1 MGMLTGGLEA
11 RASAAGAGVGELAVA
26 ALISLSSLLL
36 ASLLYFALKRYAAKA
51 AEERRKS
58 IAEALASPA
67 FLGVALAGAYLATLR
82 SPQLAPVATLI
93 KVLGVFVGVFAS
105 IRLISA
111 LVERYAGA
119 GAEAWEHAA
128 YKRLVGVRR
137 IVDAFIYVIAIIIV
151 IRLLGYDVTALVAG
165 FGVGAL
171 VVALALQSTLSNYF
185 AGIYITMERSIK
197 IGDYVELEGGL
208 GGFVEEITWRSTKI
222 RTLLDNLV
230 VIPNAKLAESIVTN
244 YHDPTK
250 EMNIRIDCGV
260 SYGSDLEKVE
270 RVTLDVARRVLR
282 RVSGGV
288 ETFEPLVRFKNFG
301 DSNIEFTVILRVKS
315 FTDQYLVRHEF
326 IKELTRAYA
335 EEGIEISYP
344 CRNVFLRA
352 A

>member
-1 MGMLTGGLEA
+1 MLTGSLEA
-11 RASAAGAGVGELAVA
+11 WALAADELVVAV
-26 ALISLSSLLL
+26 LILFFSLLL
-36 ASLLYFALKRYAAKA
+36 ASLLYFAFKKYAAKA

-58 IAEALASPA
+58 VAGALALPV
-67 FLGVALAGAYLATLR
+67 FLSVVLAGAYLAVLR
-82 SPQLAPVATLI
+82 LPQLVIIVMLL

-111 LVERYAGA
+111 LVEWYAR
-119 GAEAWEHAA
+119 EHVT

-137 IVDAFIYVIAIIIV
+137 IVNAFIYVIAIIIV

-208 GGFVEEITWRSTKI
+208 SGFVEEITWRSTKI

-230 VIPNAKLAESIVTN
+230 IIPNAKLAESIITN
-244 YHDPTK
+244 YYDPTR

-270 RVTLDVARRVLR
+270 RVTLDVARRVLQ

-288 ETFEPLVRFKNFG
+288 ETFEPLVRFNNFG

-315 FTDQYLVRHEF
+315 VIDQYLVKHEF
-326 IKELTRAYA
+326 IKELTKAYA
-335 EEGIEISYP
+335 KEGIEIAYP
-344 CRNVFLRA
+344 CRNIFLRG
-352 A
+352 